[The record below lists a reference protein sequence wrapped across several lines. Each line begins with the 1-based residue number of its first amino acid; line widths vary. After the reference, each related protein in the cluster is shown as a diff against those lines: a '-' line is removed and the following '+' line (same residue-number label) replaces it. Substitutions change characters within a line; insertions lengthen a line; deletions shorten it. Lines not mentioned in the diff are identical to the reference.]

1 MQTDDVL
8 KDQRVL
14 KKSKNKIQFRFIS
27 IVLIKS
33 SNFDLFLGKMK
44 LVFEIFLLIVCM
56 FQFIFRKKITFVI
69 WTCKKEKT

>member
-1 MQTDDVL
+1 MQTNDVL

-14 KKSKNKIQFRFIS
+14 KKSKKKIQFGFIL
-27 IVLIKS
+27 IVLIKA
-33 SNFDLFLGKMK
+33 SNFDFFLGKMK

-56 FQFIFRKKITFVI
+56 FQFISRKKITSVI

>member
-1 MQTDDVL
+1 MQTNDVL

-14 KKSKNKIQFRFIS
+14 KKSKKKIQFGFIL
-27 IVLIKS
+27 IVLIKA
-33 SNFDLFLGKMK
+33 SNFDFFLGKMK

-56 FQFIFRKKITFVI
+56 FQFISRKKITFVI

>member
-1 MQTDDVL
+1 MQTDDML

-14 KKSKNKIQFRFIS
+14 KKSKKKIQFGFIL
-27 IVLIKS
+27 IVLIKA
-33 SNFDLFLGKMK
+33 SNFDFFLGKMK

-56 FQFIFRKKITFVI
+56 FQFISRKKITFVI